1 MTSWRNLGFWG
12 KVWACLW
19 IAFLLLTS
27 VDSGANWMDGGSS
40 GRKHVF
46 SPAFL
51 VLCAMVALVELILLN
66 HFYGARAR

>member
-1 MTSWRNLGFWG
+1 
-12 KVWACLW
+12 
-19 IAFLLLTS
+19 
-27 VDSGANWMDGGSS
+27 MDGGSS